1 MSRMSQTF
9 SGMYSMADLFR
20 IDVETQAKVLNGALL
35 ALEKDASATRNIEE
49 LMRAAHSIK
58 GAARIV
64 SQGEA
69 VKIAH
74 AIEEFFV
81 AVQRG
86 QAQIHATDVD
96 VLLRAVDLLTRISIG
111 AAEEVEAQPMLDQLA
126 SLGSEP
132 PPPDDSWRA
141 LLPIFR
147 TELKTHCATVRAG
160 LASLGEKPDARQ
172 LEMLRAAFESIGGS
186 ARLLRITPLA
196 SFAAA
201 AASRVTTDARGAVDS
216 LTRAADT
223 LLALAACEDE
233 RFEEELARS
242 TEDLAGIAIELP
254 VASGQLPATGSQLP
268 VTSGQLPEPSRPSP
282 KILATGNG
290 ERATRDAQRTPPSKK
305 LNEVRITADRVDRLM
320 AATGE
325 ATVAARWLEGFISSF
340 GQLKKQQDSLIESLD
355 ALHERLPSPQIADI
369 RQRAIEGRSALMVRA
384 SECENFSRQL
394 DALSGRLYRE
404 VLATRMR
411 PFSAGAHPFPRLVR
425 DLARELGK
433 EVTLQIEGA
442 STEVD
447 RDTLEKLEAPL
458 THLLRNAIDHG
469 IEAPTVRVAAGK
481 PREGCIRMEASHQ
494 HGMLQIVVEDDG
506 RGIHVEHIR
515 AEVSE
520 RNLAGFEIVSRLTE
534 AELLEFLFLPGFTT
548 RSKVSEISGRGI
560 GLDVVQSMV
569 VEVGGVVRVQTR
581 FGQGTTFTLQMPIT
595 RTVVRSLL
603 VDLGGEP
610 YAVPLARIERALI
623 VPREE
628 IQVSEGRE
636 YVAVAGAN
644 VGIIPLRQVLGIES
658 VAASEHV
665 SILVISNHRTR
676 YGVVVDRFAGES
688 DLVLRPLDPRLG
700 KVPNIG
706 AVSLSVDGTPIL
718 LLDVD
723 DIVTTVDEL
732 LTGGGLE
739 RLLARKSMQ
748 GAISIRRKRVLVVD
762 DSLTVREL
770 ERRLLE
776 NRGYEVEVAVDGMQA
791 WNAVRTEQF
800 DLVISDVD
808 MPRMNGIELVT
819 RIKGDERLSRLPVV
833 IVSYKDREEDRL
845 RGLEAGA
852 NYYLTKT
859 SFQDETMLRAVADLI
874 GPAQS

>member
-1 MSRMSQTF
+1 
-9 SGMYSMADLFR
+9 
-20 IDVETQAKVLNGALL
+20 
-35 ALEKDASATRNIEE
+35 
-49 LMRAAHSIK
+49 MRAAHSIK

-69 VKIAH
+69 VKVAH

-86 QAQIHATDVD
+86 QARIGASDVD
-96 VLLRAVDLLTRISIG
+96 VLLRAVDLLTRISTG
-111 AAEEVEAQPMLDQLA
+111 AAVADESQQLIEQLA
-126 SLGSEP
+126 HLGSAP
-132 PPPDDSWRA
+132 SPKPSTFVLDDSSRA

-147 TELKTHCATVRAG
+147 AELKTHCGAVRSG
-160 LASLGEKPDARQ
+160 LAALGEKPDARQ
-172 LEMLRAAFESIGGS
+172 LETLRAAFDSIGGS
-186 ARLLRITPLA
+186 ARLLRIAPLA
-196 SFAAA
+196 TFAAA
-201 AASRVTTDARGAVDS
+201 AASRVVVDARGAIDP
-216 LTRAADT
+216 LTRAAET
-223 LLALAACEDE
+223 LLALAACDDE
-233 RFEEELARS
+233 QFDEQLAQG
-242 TEDLAGIAIELP
+242 LAKLP
-254 VASGQLPATGSQLP
+254 VLDALLVTGDPLP
-268 VTSGQLPEPSRPSP
+268 VQ
-282 KILATGNG
+282 
-290 ERATRDAQRTPPSKK
+290 RATDNGQRATPDAPREAPAKK
-305 LNEVRITADRVDRLM
+305 SNEVRITADRVDRLM

-325 ATVAARWLEGFISSF
+325 TTVAARWLEGFTSSF
-340 GQLKKQQDSLIESLD
+340 AQLKKQQDALIESLD
-355 ALHERLPSPQIADI
+355 VLHERLPSPQIVDI
-369 RQRAIEGRSALMVRA
+369 RQSAIDCRAVLMQRVA
-384 SECENFSRQL
+384 ECENFSRQL
-394 DALSGRLYRE
+394 DVLSGRLYRE

-433 EVTLQIEGA
+433 EVALQIDGA

-469 IEAPTVRVAAGK
+469 IERPAARLAAGK
-481 PREGCIRMEASHQ
+481 PSEGHVRLAASHH
-494 HGMLQIVVEDDG
+494 HGLLQIVVEDDG
-506 RGIHVEHIR
+506 RGIHIERIR
-515 AEVSE
+515 AEVSS
-520 RNLAGFEIVSRLTE
+520 RNLAGFDIVSRLTD
-534 AELLEFLFLPGFTT
+534 AELLEFLFLPGFSTKTT
-548 RSKVSEISGRGI
+548 VSEISGRGV
-560 GLDVVQSMV
+560 GLDVVQAMV
-569 VEVGGVVRVQTR
+569 IDVGGVVRVQTR
-581 FGQGTTFTLQMPIT
+581 FGLGTTFTLQMPIT

-603 VDLGGEP
+603 VDLAGEP
-610 YAVPLARIERALI
+610 YAVPLARIERAII
-623 VPREE
+623 VPRDE

-636 YVAVAGAN
+636 YVAVGDAN
-644 VGIIPLRQVLGIES
+644 VGIIPLRQILGIEN
-658 VAASEHV
+658 VPAGDQV
-665 SILVISNHRTR
+665 SILVISNHRMR

-700 KVPNIG
+700 KVPNLS
-706 AVSLSVDGTPIL
+706 AVSLSVDGIPIL
-718 LLDVD
+718 LLDID

-732 LTGGGLE
+732 LAGGGLQ
-739 RLLARKSMQ
+739 RLLARSAAQ
-748 GAISIRRKRVLVVD
+748 ETLSNRRKRVLVVD

-776 NRGYEVEVAVDGMQA
+776 NRGYEVEVAVDGMHA

-819 RIKGDERLSRLPVV
+819 RIKGDERLSRIPVV